1 MQIRKQSQQKK
12 CCAQGHKVLW
22 MLCVRSDSQ
31 TLLWGRVTSYFSSC
45 WESFGEC
52 LSARTFSQ
60 PKKDTLPKVM
70 LCSQGQ
76 CTSNDWFMRRT
87 KTCSLCLNLG
97 YHRRAIP
104 ASEPSMGS
112 SVNSVAATLPFD
124 FSSLP
129 GLSTLTTHRC
139 YFYQGSLF
147 TSLKN
152 LSFSVCFL
160 ENPTN
165 DSWFWMCS

>member
-1 MQIRKQSQQKK
+1 MQIRKQSQQEK

-22 MLCVRSDSQ
+22 MLCVHSDSQ
-31 TLLWGRVTSYFSSC
+31 TLLRGRVTSYFSSC

-76 CTSNDWFMRRT
+76 YTSNDWFMRGT

-104 ASEPSMGS
+104 ASELPMGS
-112 SVNSVAATLPFD
+112 SVTSVAATLQLD
-124 FSSLP
+124 FSSMP

-139 YFYQGSLF
+139 YFCQGSPF
-147 TSLKN
+147 TSAQKPQF
-152 LSFSVCFL
+152 LSLFPGKP
-160 ENPTN
+160 NQ
-165 DSWFWMCS
+165 

>member
-1 MQIRKQSQQKK
+1 MQIRKQSQQEK

-22 MLCVRSDSQ
+22 MLCVHSDSQ
-31 TLLWGRVTSYFSSC
+31 TLLRGRVTSYFSSC

-76 CTSNDWFMRRT
+76 YTSNDWFMRGT

-112 SVNSVAATLPFD
+112 SVTSVAATLQLD
-124 FSSLP
+124 FSSMP

-139 YFYQGSLF
+139 YFCQGSPF
-147 TSLKN
+147 TSAQKPQF
-152 LSFSVCFL
+152 LSLFPGKP
-160 ENPTN
+160 NQ
-165 DSWFWMCS
+165 